1 METFLGT
8 DLSLLGI
15 VMAGMTLLWLVSLA
29 RREASIVDVF
39 WGQSTRGRPSRLL
52 RQGTG
57 WGGEAAPNHDGPH
70 KANASEEDFILE
82 KQ

>member
-29 RREASIVDVF
+29 RRDASIVDVF
-39 WGQSTRGRPSRLL
+39 WGLGKSVV
-52 RQGTG
+52 
-57 WGGEAAPNHDGPH
+57 
-70 KANASEEDFILE
+70 
-82 KQ
+82 